1 MNWKKTLL
9 ICILIL
15 LAGGGITTLIFM
27 TEPTAQREGA
37 TRETAMLVEVT
48 SAKRGDFRPA
58 IIATG
63 AVQPA
68 EEVMLSPRVSGMV
81 IRRSPAFVPGG
92 FVRKGQTLLQ
102 IDPADYQNTLE
113 LRKSDLRQALAE
125 LSIEQGRQD
134 VARQDYELLGDTLSE
149 EKVALVLRE
158 PQLEAVKA
166 RVEAARAA
174 VRQAELQLER
184 TAVKAPFNAH
194 ILSRNVNLGSQ
205 IAPGDDLG
213 RLVGIDQY
221 WVMATVPLSHLRW
234 LDFPDGGREKGS
246 QVMIRNR
253 TAWPEGQ
260 YRQGR
265 LYKLVG
271 ALEDQTR
278 LARVLV
284 SAPDPLARW
293 SDSLPALIIGSF
305 VETSIEAAELED
317 VVRLNRDYIRENETV
332 WVMKDGKL
340 HIQDVDIIFQ
350 DAQYAYLRSGLSEN
364 DQVVVTN
371 LSTVTEGARLRL
383 SGSEE
388 ELRQDTIQ
396 TTAQHSKINPAN
408 E

>member
-1 MNWKKTLL
+1 M
-9 ICILIL
+9 
-15 LAGGGITTLIFM
+15 IFM